1 MREKRNFAE
10 RTRFLKTDEAK
21 KKYFLVYE
29 GECSEDCYFKAVESL
44 RKEIGINPLIELVPI
59 IRSYSETGWSNPI
72 KIVERICKNIDESK
86 SGSISYETLLNWI
99 MEYFQEEELFID
111 NRNLEKYFWATLI
124 TVVQD
129 VIHTELQDIVP
140 DLPNSCKRILDLLK
154 EKTGLHTLVT
164 DIDQI
169 ISKCNI
175 TYAPEYDKIC
185 FVVDRDKDSF
195 TEVQYDNVLKTCKK
209 RNFYFYLSNPC
220 FEFWL
225 LMHFDDVDKLDNMKL
240 LDNPFVTKRYRYTE
254 HELKRLIRGY
264 KKSRYNAIEL
274 VGRIDIAIANEKS
287 YCEDIVKLKNE
298 VGSNVGLLVTELR
311 R

>member
-59 IRSYSETGWSNPI
+59 VRSYSETGWSNPI

-124 TVVQD
+124 TVIQD
-129 VIHTELQDIVP
+129 AIHVELQDIVP

-169 ISKCNI
+169 IRKCDI

-195 TEVQYDNVLKTCKK
+195 TEVQYDNVLNTCKERK
-209 RNFYFYLSNPC
+209 FNFYLSNPC

-254 HELKRLIRGY
+254 HELRKLLRGY
-264 KKSRYNAIEL
+264 KKSRYKAIDL
-274 VGRIDIAIANEKS
+274 VGRIDVAIANEKF
-287 YCEDIVKLKNE
+287 YCEDIVELKNE

-311 R
+311 M

>member
-1 MREKRNFAE
+1 
-10 RTRFLKTDEAK
+10 
-21 KKYFLVYE
+21 
-29 GECSEDCYFKAVESL
+29 
-44 RKEIGINPLIELVPI
+44 
-59 IRSYSETGWSNPI
+59 
-72 KIVERICKNIDESK
+72 
-86 SGSISYETLLNWI
+86 

-169 ISKCNI
+169 IRKCDI

-195 TEVQYDNVLKTCKK
+195 TEVQYDNVLNTCKERK
-209 RNFYFYLSNPC
+209 FNFYLSNPC

-254 HELKRLIRGY
+254 HELRKLLRGY
-264 KKSRYNAIEL
+264 KKSRYKAIDL
-274 VGRIDIAIANEKS
+274 VGRIDVAIANEKF
-287 YCEDIVKLKNE
+287 YCEDIVELKNE

-311 R
+311 M